1 MSPNDPN
8 LDFTDAEEAFEKF
21 AELSEAIE
29 KQNSIMQSEANK
41 YLTERICPFLNKKC
55 IQTQCSYYVI
65 CLNKNLKAFKEYF
78 Q

>member
-1 MSPNDPN
+1 MSPDTSND
-8 LDFTDAEEAFEKF
+8 FSDAEATFETF

-29 KQNSIMQSEANK
+29 KQNSIMQLEANK

>member
-1 MSPNDPN
+1 MPNDSPS
-8 LDFTDAEEAFEKF
+8 DYADAEEAFEKF
-21 AELSEAIE
+21 AELSGAIE
-29 KQNSIMQSEANK
+29 KQNSIMQSEANT
-41 YLTERICPFLNKKC
+41 YLIERICPYLNKKC